1 MAKVQAVWGIDIGIS
16 ALKALRCVVDPATRQ
31 VRAEA
36 FDFVEYPKQLS
47 QSDAD
52 ATELVLE
59 ALRTFLSRNAWR
71 KDKIVISVAG
81 QKGLARFIKLPPVE
95 SSKVPDIVRYE
106 AKQQIPFKLDDV
118 VWDYQQIGGGSTE
131 GFALDTEVGIFAIKL
146 DEVRKVLSTFDA
158 HNVEIEIVQ
167 LTPIALFN
175 FALYDQFEA
184 SELNEDNYDPDAP
197 PPYTVVLSMGTDST
211 DLVATNG
218 FRVWQRNIAIGG
230 SHFTKALVKEL
241 KMTFAKAE
249 HIKRNAA
256 SAEDP
261 QALFRAMRPVFTD
274 LLTEVQRSLNYFT
287 NNVDRNGQ
295 IKGICALGNV
305 MKLPGLSKYLS
316 QHLGHPWV
324 KLDRFKRLTGPGVVD
339 APVFK
344 ENLLAYGVC
353 YGLCLQGLSEARM
366 RTNLLP
372 HDIRQFRL
380 IRAKKPWAAVAAAL
394 LMLGCAINYLMWSK
408 VREGVNIDK
417 DGAKIAAKG
426 EDLEKAS
433 NWSTVI
439 NAGKTL
445 KQDQEAVRQ
454 QYAEA
459 VGEFRK
465 MDEIGQSFLQNGI
478 SRDAWLQITRAVTSC
493 LPRDKSRLPGMADAT
508 KAANEGKTL
517 DEIIARRNELKV
529 RSFDCRW
536 TDDLSVWY
544 TETRGARSD
553 DPAAAASAT
562 PMSGTAMPGDASQA
576 APAPQV
582 DANGNPIPAAPA
594 GPKGG
599 GWIIRLSGHHYHN
612 SDTDTKQI
620 GREYVQHNF
629 VEILKR
635 DEVDLPLELRV
646 AGQASSVPVKK
657 IGIGYPVIISTSTIN
672 NNYQRPAADGELV
685 NGVQA
690 KTVTQK
696 RQEFEV
702 QFCWQ
707 PGVYE
712 EYVRPSKRAV
722 PASAAVAKQP

>member
-59 ALRTFLSRNAWR
+59 ALRTFLSRNDWR

-106 AKQQIPFKLDDV
+106 AKQQIPFKLEDV

-146 DEVRKVLSTFDA
+146 DEVRKVLATFDA
-158 HNVEIEIVQ
+158 NNVEIAVVQ
-167 LTPIALFN
+167 LTPVALYN

-211 DLVATNG
+211 DLVVTNG
-218 FRVWQRNIAIGG
+218 FRVWPRNIAIGG

-305 MKLPGLSKYLS
+305 MKLPGLSKYLA

-353 YGLCLQGLSEARM
+353 YGLCLQGLGEARM
-366 RTNLLP
+366 KTNLLP

-408 VREGVNIDK
+408 ARESVALDK
-417 DGAKIAAKG
+417 DAEVGWFAPLNSARA
-426 EDLEKAS
+426 
-433 NWSTVI
+433 
-439 NAGKTL
+439 L
-445 KQDQEAVRQ
+445 KQDQDSVRQ
-454 QYAEA
+454 QYAGA
-459 VGEFRK
+459 VSEFRK

-478 SRDAWLQITRAVTSC
+478 SRDAWLQVTRAITSC

-508 KAANEGKTL
+508 KAANEGKAL
-517 DEIIARRNELKV
+517 SEIIALRNELKI
-529 RSFDCRW
+529 RNFDCRW
-536 TDDLSVWY
+536 TDDLAVWY
-544 TETRGARSD
+544 EETRGARAD
-553 DPAAAASAT
+553 DKQVAPMAT
-562 PMSGTAMPGDASQA
+562 PMGEDPNQV
-576 APAPQV
+576 APAPQL

-594 GPKGG
+594 GPTGG
-599 GWIIRLSGHHYHN
+599 GWVIRLTGHHYHN
-612 SDTDTKQI
+612 SDSDTKQI
-620 GREYVQHNF
+620 GREYVQNNF
-629 VEILKR
+629 VELLKK

-646 AGQASSVPVKK
+646 EGQAASVPVKK
-657 IGIGYPVIISTSTIN
+657 IGIGYPVITSQSNIN
-672 NNYQRPAADGELV
+672 SNYQRPAADGELV

-690 KTVTQK
+690 KVVPQK

-707 PGVYE
+707 PSVYE
-712 EYVRPSKRAV
+712 EHVRPSKRAT
-722 PASAAVAKQP
+722 PAPGAVAKQP